1 MEMIHSL
8 VETYASDH
16 TSALNLLLEE
26 VEMYT
31 LKEHPHAHMLSGKVQ
46 GRLLQVI
53 SQMIQPRYVLEIG
66 TFTGFSALC
75 LTAGLLPIG
84 ELHTI
89 EVREQDAQTAKAY
102 FDRSDRSHQIQLH
115 TGNALNI
122 IPTLN
127 FEWDLVFLD
136 ADKVNYTAY
145 YEMVVP
151 RMKQGGWLIADNV
164 LFHGQVLEQPV
175 TGKNAL
181 AIQEFNKHVMVDE
194 RTDQVMLTVRDGLLI
209 VRKK

>member
-1 MEMIHSL
+1 MIHSL

>member
-16 TSALNLLLEE
+16 TSALNSLLEE
-26 VEMYT
+26 VEIFT

-66 TFTGFSALC
+66 TFTGYSALC
-75 LTAGLLPIG
+75 LTAGLSPNG

-102 FDRSDRSHQIQLH
+102 FDRSDSSHQIQLH

-181 AIQEFNKHVMVDE
+181 AILEFNKHVMEDE
-194 RTDQVMLTVRDGLLI
+194 RTEKLMLTVRDGLLI
-209 VRKK
+209 IRKK